1 MRARHGK
8 QTCFFFWPN
17 HSIPISRLH
26 DYLGVQ
32 DLALDW
38 CKSYLSDRPQYV
50 RIGTSTSQHTVLDYS
65 VPQGSVLG
73 PQWFT
78 VYTYPVRDIICS
90 YNLNYHV
97 YADVTQLY
105 LSFSSSQ
112 QHANSAIATLELCI
126 NEIRQWMK
134 SNFLKLNDKKTEFML
149 FGSHQQL
156 SKISIDCIHIGD
168 SSIASASQS
177 RNLGVI
183 FDSSITMKPHI
194 SNVIRSSAF
203 QLRNISRIRKY
214 LSRDATEQIIHSFIT
229 SRLDN
234 NNALLYGLP
243 VNELYCLQKIQNT
256 AARILTFS
264 RKSYHITPILKELH
278 WLPVNQ
284 RIVFKL
290 LMIVYKCIN
299 NIAPSSLSELL
310 SQYSPTPTLRSGNKQ
325 LLQETKSNRS
335 WGDRSFAIAAPRLWN
350 ELPFNI
356 RTAKSITVFKKQLKT
371 HLMSETFSKV

>member
-1 MRARHGK
+1 MR
-8 QTCFFFWPN
+8 
-17 HSIPISRLH
+17 
-26 DYLGVQ
+26 
-32 DLALDW
+32 
-38 CKSYLSDRPQYV
+38 
-50 RIGTSTSQHTVLDYS
+50 
-65 VPQGSVLG
+65 
-73 PQWFT
+73 
-78 VYTYPVRDIICS
+78 S

-97 YADVTQLY
+97 YADDTQLY
-105 LSFSSSQ
+105 LSFNSSQ

-134 SNFLKLNDKKTEFML
+134 SNFLKLHDEKTEFML

-156 SKISIDCIHIGD
+156 SKINIDCIHIGD
-168 SSIASASQS
+168 SSIALASQAL
-177 RNLGVI
+177 NLGAI
-183 FDSSITMKPHI
+183 FDSSMTMKPHI

-203 QLRNISRIRKY
+203 QLRNVSRICKC

-243 VNELYCLQKIQNT
+243 ANELYRLQKIQNTNT

-264 RKSYHITPILKELH
+264 RKSCHITPILKELH

-299 NIAPSSLSELL
+299 NIAPSYLSELL
-310 SQYSPTPTLRSGNKQ
+310 SQYSPTRTLRSGNKQ
-325 LLQETKSNRS
+325 LLQEAKSNRS

-356 RTAKSITVFKKQLKT
+356 GTAKSITVFKN
-371 HLMSETFSKV
+371 S